1 VCDLTNSFPT
11 EGVLSV
17 RLLALDLDGTIVGDG
32 TQISPRVRSALRK
45 AIDAGVHVTLA
56 SGRPFHQTR
65 LFANELGIHE
75 PLICYQ
81 GAVVQDPDSEE
92 VYFLRG
98 VPLHL
103 AQEFIDLAREHGWS
117 LCLFLDGRLYVE
129 RVTPLVRFYAE
140 YGPIQEEL
148 NPVGDL
154 KAFLSREPIKLIVV
168 TDAKQATMVNDLLR
182 ERFAGR
188 LRIVR
193 SFACFVEGT
202 HPAAS
207 KGQALSFL
215 AQKLGVTQAETMV
228 IGDNDNDVDMVA
240 WAGLGVAMGN
250 ASPAVKAVADYIAPT
265 IEEDGAAE
273 AIERFILE
281 Q

>member
-1 VCDLTNSFPT
+1 MLA
-11 EGVLSV
+11 V

-32 TQISPRVRSALRK
+32 MQVSVRVRGAVRK
-45 AIDAGVHVTLA
+45 ALDAGVHVTIA
-56 SGRPFHQTR
+56 SGRPFRQTR
-65 LFANELGIHE
+65 LFADDLGIRE

-81 GAVVQDPDSEE
+81 GAVVRDALSGE
-92 VYFLRG
+92 VYFRRA

-103 AQEFIDLAREHGWS
+103 AHEFIDVAREHEWDLS
-117 LCLFLDGRLYVE
+117 VFVDDGLYVE
-129 RVTPLVRFYAE
+129 RVTPLARFYAE

-154 KAFLSREPIKLIVV
+154 RAFVSSEPIKLIVV
-168 TDAKQATMVNDLLR
+168 TEAEQAGMANDLLK

-202 HPAAS
+202 NLAAS

-215 AQKLGVTQAETMV
+215 AGKLGVTQAETMA
-228 IGDNDNDVDMVA
+228 IGDHDNDADMVA

-250 ASPAVKAVADYIAPT
+250 ASPAVKAAADYVAPS

-273 AIERFILE
+273 AIERFTLE
-281 Q
+281 